1 MNGIILYADDDVLN
15 VNSFENKLF
24 SKFNNQQDY
33 SILPITTIR
42 DLEATVNSVST
53 IRALLLDWE
62 FKGPKEDDDL
72 PDKNENPLNFLRK
85 QKIYS
90 LIYIYSRTQIP
101 DEVKKELA
109 DLHGKN
115 RVFFVLKSS
124 KFDEDSEYKKI
135 RQALIEFD
143 EKNKHMELPFLW
155 SQSINQSV
163 QSIFSELESADPNWI
178 QEIRDT
184 AKNDGGEPTSEVI
197 DIFHNLLNE
206 SIIQN
211 KTLRDT
217 LDNYNC
223 KNKVISEE
231 NTAKLYQRIFYTKI
245 ANDAPIMTGDIFKFN
260 DNEYGILITPECEI
274 GNRKDSQLEFLII
287 KEENFN
293 TFLSKDHSFDKAN
306 NQYNKL
312 SESRRKRLQK
322 IFNND
327 SLSTQIL
334 PSFPFNENQ
343 FNQAACIIF
352 KTAFSIKNNEEF
364 EGRRTSFKLNSPYI
378 HQLRQRFVAFFG
390 RYGVPAIPNSLRNYN
405 LQDQSCT

>member
-62 FKGPKEDDDL
+62 FKRPKEDDDL

-90 LIYIYSRTQIP
+90 LIYIYSRTKIP

-109 DLHGKN
+109 DLHGEN

-135 RQALIEFD
+135 RQALIDFD

-260 DNEYGILITPECEI
+260 DNEYGILITPECDLSNKE
-274 GNRKDSQLEFLII
+274 KDTYEFLII
-287 KEENFN
+287 K
-293 TFLSKDHSFDKAN
+293 KDSSNKYQKDKSGKYKKDQNAAK
-306 NQYNKL
+306 Q
-312 SESRRKRLQK
+312 
-322 IFNND
+322 IFNNGVI
-327 SLSTQIL
+327 SRHLLI
-334 PSFPFNENQ
+334 SFPFDDNTYDNIALIEFCSAMYVCKRQEQNG
-343 FNQAACIIF
+343 NCII
-352 KTAFSIKNNEEF
+352 SN
-364 EGRRTSFKLNSPYI
+364 RTSYKLNSPYI

-405 LQDQSCT
+405 LQD

>member
-62 FKGPKEDDDL
+62 FKRPKEDDDL

-90 LIYIYSRTQIP
+90 LIYIYSRTKIP

-109 DLHGKN
+109 DLHGEN

-135 RQALIEFD
+135 RQALIDFD

-260 DNEYGILITPECEI
+260 DNEYGILITPECDLSNKE
-274 GNRKDSQLEFLII
+274 KDTYEFLII
-287 KEENFN
+287 K
-293 TFLSKDHSFDKAN
+293 KDSSNKYQKDKRGKYKKDQNAAK
-306 NQYNKL
+306 Q
-312 SESRRKRLQK
+312 
-322 IFNND
+322 IFNNGVI
-327 SLSTQIL
+327 SRHLLI
-334 PSFPFNENQ
+334 SFPFDDNTYDNIALIEFCSAMYVCKHQEQNG
-343 FNQAACIIF
+343 NCII
-352 KTAFSIKNNEEF
+352 SN
-364 EGRRTSFKLNSPYI
+364 RTSYKLNSPYI

-405 LQDQSCT
+405 LQD

>member
-62 FKGPKEDDDL
+62 FKRPKEDDDL

-90 LIYIYSRTQIP
+90 LIYIYSRTKIP

-109 DLHGKN
+109 DLHGEN

-135 RQALIEFD
+135 RQALIDFD

-260 DNEYGILITPECEI
+260 DNEYGILITPECDLS
-274 GNRKDSQLEFLII
+274 NKDNDTYELLII
-287 KEENFN
+287 K
-293 TFLSKDHSFDKAN
+293 KDSSHKYQKDKRGKYKKDQNAAK
-306 NQYNKL
+306 Q
-312 SESRRKRLQK
+312 
-322 IFNND
+322 IFNNGVI
-327 SLSTQIL
+327 SRHLLI
-334 PSFPFNENQ
+334 SFPFDDNTYDNIALIEFCSAMYVCKRQEQNG
-343 FNQAACIIF
+343 NCII
-352 KTAFSIKNNEEF
+352 SN
-364 EGRRTSFKLNSPYI
+364 RTSYKLNSPYI

-405 LQDQSCT
+405 LQD

>member
-62 FKGPKEDDDL
+62 FKRPKEDDDL

-90 LIYIYSRTQIP
+90 LIYIYSRTKIP

-109 DLHGKN
+109 DLHGEN

-135 RQALIEFD
+135 RQALIDFD

-260 DNEYGILITPECEI
+260 DNEYGILITPECDLSNKE
-274 GNRKDSQLEFLII
+274 KDTYEFLII
-287 KEENFN
+287 K
-293 TFLSKDHSFDKAN
+293 KDSSNKYQKDKREKYKKDQNAAK
-306 NQYNKL
+306 Q
-312 SESRRKRLQK
+312 
-322 IFNND
+322 IFNNGVI
-327 SLSTQIL
+327 SRHLLI
-334 PSFPFNENQ
+334 SFPFDDNTYDNIALIEFCSAMYVCKRQEQNG
-343 FNQAACIIF
+343 NCII
-352 KTAFSIKNNEEF
+352 SN
-364 EGRRTSFKLNSPYI
+364 RTSYKLNSPYI

-405 LQDQSCT
+405 LQD

>member
-62 FKGPKEDDDL
+62 FKRPKEDDDL

-90 LIYIYSRTQIP
+90 LIYIYSRTKIP

-109 DLHGKN
+109 DLHGEN

-135 RQALIEFD
+135 RQALIDFD

-260 DNEYGILITPECEI
+260 DNEYGILITPECDLSNKE
-274 GNRKDSQLEFLII
+274 KDTYEFLII
-287 KEENFN
+287 K
-293 TFLSKDHSFDKAN
+293 KDSSNKYQKDKRGKYKKDQNAAK
-306 NQYNKL
+306 Q
-312 SESRRKRLQK
+312 
-322 IFNND
+322 IFNNGVI
-327 SLSTQIL
+327 SRHLLI
-334 PSFPFNENQ
+334 SFPFDDNTYDNIALIEFCSAMYVCKRQEQNG
-343 FNQAACIIF
+343 NCII
-352 KTAFSIKNNEEF
+352 SN
-364 EGRRTSFKLNSPYI
+364 RTSYKLNSPYI

-405 LQDQSCT
+405 LQD